1 MTEEPRV
8 SNWAILA
15 VLVLAYVIPSF
26 FIKPNM
32 MLDIVSVPMLV
43 FGIYGLYILGGET
56 IAAMNAKSRD
66 RAALG
71 LFGLF
76 ALLLSVVIMRPY
88 GILTRNVTAASWLS
102 DTHAFAF
109 ALYLQAIGLW
119 LFTRAS
125 AAPYVPAKHSSW
137 GQLIIGIIIGALI
150 ASSRWLEMGLI
161 GVGKIFGRLF

>member
-1 MTEEPRV
+1 MTDNSRV
-8 SNWAILA
+8 RNWAVLLILA
-15 VLVLAYVIPSF
+15 LVYTIPAF
-26 FIKPNM
+26 FIKPSL

-43 FGIYGLYILGGET
+43 FGIYGLYILTGET
-56 IAAMNAKSRD
+56 FAAMNSGARD

-88 GILTRNVTAASWLS
+88 GILTRNVQSASWLS
-102 DTHAFAF
+102 DTHVFAF

-125 AAPYVPAKHSSW
+125 AAPYVPAKRSGL
-137 GQLIIGIIIGALI
+137 GQLIAGIIIGALI
-150 ASSRWLEMGLI
+150 ASSRALEPVMMAI
-161 GVGKIFGRLF
+161 GRMFGRLF